1 MDEQEF
7 PKAYDP
13 KNWESTILARWDEAG
28 LANPDTCIEAGV
40 TKADAEPFSIVLP
53 PPNVTGT
60 LHIGHAAMLAIEDTI
75 VRYKRMA
82 GYRTLW
88 LPGTDH
94 AAIATESKVRKI
106 LLEEEGKS
114 RQDLG
119 REEFLKRVEKFA
131 LDSHDTIVN
140 QVKRMGS
147 SVDWS
152 REAYTIDKT
161 RSLGVRTAFKRMY
174 DAGIIYRGNRI
185 VNWDPI
191 GQTTI
196 SDDELVYKEESA
208 KLYYLKYGPFEIA
221 TARPETKFGDKYIV
235 MHPDDTRY
243 AEYADGQKLTVE
255 WINGPIEATIVKDTA
270 IDMAFGTGVMTI
282 TPWHS
287 TVDFELAERHGLD
300 MEPIIDLH
308 GVLLPVAGEFAG
320 LAITEAREKIIAKL
334 DSKGLVTKIDE
345 PYVHQVATAE
355 RTGAI
360 VEPQIMR
367 QWFVSVNREFEP
379 ARNASRNDAGGRGG
393 KMVTLKSL
401 MQDAVRSKEITIL
414 PERFEK
420 NYFYWIDN
428 LRDWCISRQ
437 LWFGHQ
443 IPVWYRGNETYCG
456 IEAPDGEGWQQD
468 PDTLDTWFSSGL
480 WTFSTLGWP
489 DETTDD
495 FKTYHP
501 TALLETGYDIL
512 FFWVARMILMSGFL
526 LDEIPFRTVYL
537 HGLVRDERGRKMS
550 KSLGNT
556 VNPLDVAERYGAD
569 ALRLALIVGSTPGND
584 VKVGDEKFTAMRN
597 FVNKLWNMGRYIAV
611 STKASPA
618 SENIRVDGTDVKLSA
633 ADYWILHKLH
643 DTHAIVTAHLNQYN
657 LSLAADL
664 LRDFTWNE
672 FADWYVEIHKIEKN
686 DAVLRF
692 VFDTLLKLWH
702 PFAPFVTEALRTA
715 VFSSE
720 ELLEGTAWP
729 KIENIPA
736 DREAMEP
743 FGTIIDLIQRVR
755 NIRAIYHIDPKE
767 ALSLTLV
774 GEESALAPFSPI
786 IERLGRIS
794 EVLITDASTVRPT
807 ASASIVAGGLHAFVH
822 LGDVIDVA
830 AEKTRLEKEALDLGK
845 YIAGLKTR
853 LADVHF
859 TEKAP
864 ANIIEGQRQSLA
876 DAETKLATLNQSI
889 QELSS

>member
-1 MDEQEF
+1 MSDEPIATEF

-13 KNWESTILARWDEAG
+13 KQWESNILTRWNEADFS
-28 LANPDTCIEAGV
+28 NPDTCIAKGV
-40 TKADAEPFSIVLP
+40 TRPDAEPFSIVLP

-152 REAYTIDKT
+152 REAYTIDTT

-174 DAGIIYRGNRI
+174 DDGIIYRGNRI

-196 SDDELVYKEESA
+196 SDDEVVYKEENA

-221 TARPETKFGDKYIV
+221 TARPETKFGDKYVV

-243 AEYADGQKLTVE
+243 AEYTDGQKLTVE
-255 WINGPIEATIVKDTA
+255 WINGPIEATIVKDAA
-270 IDMAFGTGVMTI
+270 IDMEFGTGVMTI

-287 TVDFELAERHGLD
+287 AVDFDLAERHSLD

-308 GVLLPVAGEFAG
+308 GILLPVAGEFAG
-320 LAITEAREKIIAKL
+320 LAIADAREKIIAKL
-334 DSKGLVTKIDE
+334 TEKGLVTKIDD
-345 PYVHQVATAE
+345 PYVHQIATAE

-360 VEPQIMR
+360 VEPQVMR
-367 QWFVSVNREFEP
+367 QWFIGVNREFE
-379 ARNASRNDAGGRGG
+379 RNG
-393 KMVTLKSL
+393 KKVTLKSL
-401 MQDAVRSKEITIL
+401 MQDAVRSKEIAIL

-437 LWFGHQ
+437 IWFGHQ

-456 IEAPDGEGWQQD
+456 IEAPEGDGWQQD

-489 DETTDD
+489 DESAAD

-501 TALLETGYDIL
+501 TMLLETGYDIL
-512 FFWVARMILMSGFL
+512 FFWVARMILMSEYL
-526 LDEIPFRTVYL
+526 LGTVPFKTVYL
-537 HGLVRDERGRKMS
+537 HGLVRDEQGRKMS

-556 VNPLDVAERYGAD
+556 IDPLDIAEEFGAD

-584 VKVGDEKFTAMRN
+584 VKVGREKITASRN
-597 FVNKLWNMGRYIAV
+597 FVNKLWNMGRYITSSSEDT
-611 STKASPA
+611 STP
-618 SENIRVDGTDVKLSA
+618 DVFQEKNPDLSL
-633 ADYWILHKLH
+633 ADRWILQRLH
-643 DTHAIVTAHLNQYN
+643 DTTALVTSHLDRYN
-657 LSLAADL
+657 LSLAAEI

-692 VFDTLLKLWH
+692 VFETLLKLWH
-702 PFAPFVTEALRTA
+702 PFTPFVTEALHKEINA
-715 VFSSE
+715 SE
-720 ELLEGTAWP
+720 NLLAGNPWP
-729 KIENIPA
+729 QKENIPTDQDA
-736 DREAMEP
+736 KDRFDAIV
-743 FGTIIDLIQRVR
+743 TLIQKIR
-755 NIRAIYHIDPKE
+755 NIRSIYHIDPKE

-774 GEESALAPFSPI
+774 GDGEALTPFAPI

-794 EVLITDASTVRPT
+794 EVLITDAVAARPA
-807 ASASIVAGGLHAFVH
+807 ASASIAAGSLHAFVH
-822 LGDVIDVA
+822 LGETIDVA
-830 AEKTRLEKEALDLGK
+830 AEKVRLEKEVADLQK
-845 YIAGLKTR
+845 YITGLKTR
-853 LADVHF
+853 LADTRF

-864 ANIIEGQRQSLA
+864 ANIIAAQQESLA
-876 DAETKLATLNQSI
+876 TAETKLATLTTSI
-889 QELSS
+889 QELAS

>member
-1 MDEQEF
+1 MLGWAYMEEKEF

-13 KNWESTILARWDEAG
+13 KNWESTILARWDEAD
-28 LANPDTCIEAGV
+28 LANPDTCIKAGV

-75 VRYKRMA
+75 VRYKRMS

-131 LDSHDTIVN
+131 LDSHDTIVG

-152 REAYTIDKT
+152 REAYTIDET

-185 VNWDPI
+185 VNWDPV

-196 SDDELVYKEESA
+196 SDDEVVYKEESA

-221 TARPETKFGDKYIV
+221 TARPETKFGDKYVV
-235 MHPDDTRY
+235 MHPEDPRY

-255 WINGPIEATIVKDTA
+255 WINGPIEATIVKDSA

-287 TVDFELAERHGLD
+287 MVDFEMAERHGLD
-300 MEPIIDLH
+300 MEPIIDLS
-308 GVLLPVAGEFAG
+308 GKLLPVAGEFAG
-320 LAITEAREKIIAKL
+320 MLITEAREKIIAKL
-334 DSKGLVTKIDE
+334 ESKGLVTKIED

-355 RTGAI
+355 RTGAT
-360 VEPQIMR
+360 VEPQVMR
-367 QWFVSVNREFEP
+367 QWFIGVNREFE
-379 ARNASRNDAGGRGG
+379 RDG
-393 KMVTLKSL
+393 KSVTLKSL
-401 MQDAVRSKEITIL
+401 MQDAVRSKKITIL

-437 LWFGHQ
+437 IWFGHQ

-456 IEAPDGEGWQQD
+456 LEAPAGDDWQQD

-489 DETTDD
+489 DEAADD

-512 FFWVARMILMSGFL
+512 FFWVARMILMSEYL
-526 LDEIPFRTVYL
+526 LGTIPFKTVYL
-537 HGLVRDERGRKMS
+537 HGLVRDEQGRKMS

-556 VNPLDVAERYGAD
+556 VNPLNVAEQYGAD

-597 FVNKLWNMGRYIAV
+597 FVNKLWNMGRYVAA
-611 STKASPA
+611 STAASPIP
-618 SENIRVDGTDVKLSA
+618 ENIHISDADIKLSA
-633 ADYWILHKLH
+633 ADYWILHKLQN
-643 DTHAIVTAHLNQYN
+643 THALVTTHLNQYN

-664 LRDFTWNE
+664 LRDFTWTE

-692 VFDTLLKLWH
+692 VFHTILRLWH
-702 PFAPFVTEALRTA
+702 PFMPFVTEALHA
-715 VFSSE
+715 SVFSDTA
-720 ELLEGTAWP
+720 LLEGAAWP
-729 KIENIPA
+729 KNDSIPA
-736 DREAMEP
+736 ELPVSEKFDS
-743 FGTIIDLIQRVR
+743 IIDLITRIR
-755 NIRAIYHIDPKE
+755 NVRAIYHIDPKE
-767 ALSLTLV
+767 SLSLTLV
-774 GEESALAPFSPI
+774 GEESTLTPLAPI

-794 EVLITDASTVRPT
+794 EVLITDASTARPA
-807 ASASIVAGGLHAFVH
+807 ASASIVAGSLHAFVH

-830 AEKTRLEKEALDLGK
+830 AEKARLEKESAELEA
-845 YIAGLKTR
+845 YINGLKTR
-853 LADVHF
+853 LADARF
-859 TEKAP
+859 TERAP

-876 DAETKLATLNQSI
+876 EAEAKRMTLTQSI

>member
-1 MDEQEF
+1 
-7 PKAYDP
+7 
-13 KNWESTILARWDEAG
+13 
-28 LANPDTCIEAGV
+28 
-40 TKADAEPFSIVLP
+40 
-53 PPNVTGT
+53 
-60 LHIGHAAMLAIEDTI
+60 MLAIEDTI

-152 REAYTIDKT
+152 REAYTIDET

-196 SDDELVYKEESA
+196 SDDELVYKEENA

-221 TARPETKFGDKYIV
+221 TARPETKFGDKYVV
-235 MHPDDTRY
+235 MHPDDARY
-243 AEYADGQKLTVE
+243 AEYADGQKLTLE
-255 WINGPIEATIVKDTA
+255 WINGPIEATIVKDAA

-320 LAITEAREKIIAKL
+320 LPITEAREKIIAKL
-334 DSKGLVTKIDE
+334 EGKGLVSKIEE

-367 QWFVSVNREFEP
+367 QWFIGVNREFE
-379 ARNASRNDAGGRGG
+379 RDG

-437 LWFGHQ
+437 LWFGHR

-456 IEAPDGEGWQQD
+456 IEAPNGEGWRQD

-489 DETTDD
+489 DETTAD
-495 FKTYHP
+495 FRTYHP

-512 FFWVARMILMSGFL
+512 FFWVARMILMSEYL
-526 LDEIPFRTVYL
+526 LGTVPFKTVYL
-537 HGLVRDERGRKMS
+537 HGLVRDEQGRKMS

-556 VNPLDVAERYGAD
+556 VNPLDVAEQYGAD

-611 STKASPA
+611 STEASPA
-618 SENIRVDGTDVKLSA
+618 SENIRVDGTDMKLSA
-633 ADYWILHKLH
+633 ADYWILHKLR
-643 DTHAIVTAHLNQYN
+643 DTHVLVTAHLNQYN

-692 VFDTLLKLWH
+692 VFHTLLRLWH
-702 PFAPFVTEALRTA
+702 PFMPFVTEALHTS
-715 VFSSE
+715 VFSDTQ
-720 ELLEGTAWP
+720 LLEGAAWP
-729 KIENIPA
+729 KNDTIPSELPASEKFNSIIE
-736 DREAMEP
+736 
-743 FGTIIDLIQRVR
+743 LITRIRNVR
-755 NIRAIYHIDPKE
+755 ATYHIDPKE
-767 ALSLTLV
+767 SLSLTLV
-774 GEESALAPFSPI
+774 GEESTLTPLAPI

-794 EVLITDASTVRPT
+794 EVLITDAATARPT
-807 ASASIVAGGLHAFVH
+807 ASASIVAGGLRAFIH

-830 AEKTRLEKEALDLGK
+830 AEKTRLEKDVLDLGK

-853 LADVHF
+853 LADVRF

-876 DAETKLATLNQSI
+876 DAETKLAILNQSI

>member
-1 MDEQEF
+1 MPDEPIATEF

-13 KNWESTILARWDEAG
+13 KQWESNILTRWNEADFS
-28 LANPDTCIEAGV
+28 NPDTCIAKGV
-40 TKADAEPFSIVLP
+40 TKPDAEPFSIVLP

-152 REAYTIDKT
+152 REAYTIDTT

-174 DAGIIYRGNRI
+174 DDGIIYRGNRI

-196 SDDELVYKEESA
+196 SDDEVVYKEENA

-221 TARPETKFGDKYIV
+221 TARPETKFGDKYVV

-243 AEYADGQKLTVE
+243 AEYTDGQKLTVE
-255 WINGPIEATIVKDTA
+255 WINGPIEATIVKDAA
-270 IDMAFGTGVMTI
+270 IDMEFGTGVMTI

-287 TVDFELAERHGLD
+287 AVDFDLAERHSLD

-308 GVLLPVAGEFAG
+308 GILLPVAGEFAG
-320 LAITEAREKIIAKL
+320 LAIADAREQIIAKL
-334 DSKGLVTKIDE
+334 TEKGLVTKIDD
-345 PYVHQVATAE
+345 PYVHQIATAE

-360 VEPQIMR
+360 VEPQVMR
-367 QWFVSVNREFEP
+367 QWFIGVNREFE
-379 ARNASRNDAGGRGG
+379 RNG
-393 KMVTLKSL
+393 KKVTLKSL
-401 MQDAVRSKEITIL
+401 MQDAVRSKEIAIL

-437 LWFGHQ
+437 IWFGHQ

-456 IEAPDGEGWQQD
+456 IEAPEGDGWQQD

-489 DETTDD
+489 DESAAD

-501 TALLETGYDIL
+501 TMLLETGYDIL
-512 FFWVARMILMSGFL
+512 FFWVARMILMSEYL
-526 LDEIPFRTVYL
+526 LGTVPFKTVYL
-537 HGLVRDERGRKMS
+537 HGLVRDEQGRKMS

-556 VNPLDVAERYGAD
+556 IDPLDIAEEFGAD

-584 VKVGDEKFTAMRN
+584 VKVGREKITASRN
-597 FVNKLWNMGRYIAV
+597 FVNKLWNMGRYITSSSEDT
-611 STKASPA
+611 STP
-618 SENIRVDGTDVKLSA
+618 DVFQEKNPDLSL
-633 ADYWILHKLH
+633 ADRWILQRLH
-643 DTHAIVTAHLNQYN
+643 DTTALVTSHLDRYN
-657 LSLAADL
+657 LSLAAEI

-692 VFDTLLKLWH
+692 VFETLLKLWH
-702 PFAPFVTEALRTA
+702 PFTPFVTEALHKEINA
-715 VFSSE
+715 SE
-720 ELLEGTAWP
+720 NLLAGNPWP
-729 KIENIPA
+729 QKENIPTDQDA
-736 DREAMEP
+736 KDRFDAIV
-743 FGTIIDLIQRVR
+743 TLIQKIR
-755 NIRAIYHIDPKE
+755 NIRSIYHIDPKE
-767 ALSLTLV
+767 VLSLTLV
-774 GEESALAPFSPI
+774 GNEEALTPFAPI

-794 EVLITDASTVRPT
+794 EVLITDAVAARPA
-807 ASASIVAGGLHAFVH
+807 ASASIAAGSLHAFVH
-822 LGDVIDVA
+822 LGETIDVA
-830 AEKTRLEKEALDLGK
+830 AEKVRLEKEVADLQK
-845 YIAGLKTR
+845 YITGLKTR
-853 LADVHF
+853 LADTRF

-864 ANIIEGQRQSLA
+864 ENIIAAQRESLA
-876 DAETKLATLNQSI
+876 TAETKLVTLTTSI
-889 QELSS
+889 QELAS

>member
-1 MDEQEF
+1 MDEKEF

-13 KNWESTILARWDEAG
+13 KNWEFAILARWDEADF
-28 LANPDTCIEAGV
+28 ANPDTCIQAGV
-40 TKADAEPFSIVLP
+40 TTSDAEPFSIVLP

-94 AAIATESKVRKI
+94 AAIATESKVEKI
-106 LLEEEGKS
+106 LREKEGQT
-114 RQDLG
+114 RQSLG
-119 REEFLKRVEKFA
+119 REEFLKRVSQFA
-131 LDSHDTIVN
+131 QDSHDTIVN

-152 REAYTIDKT
+152 REAYTLDDA
-161 RSLGVRTAFKRMY
+161 RNLAVRTAFKQMY

-185 VNWDPI
+185 VNWDPV

-196 SDDELVYKEESA
+196 SDDEVVHKEESA

-221 TARPETKFGDKYIV
+221 TARPETKFGDKYVV
-235 MHPDDTRY
+235 MHPDDPRY
-243 AEYADGQKLTVE
+243 AEYVEGQKLTVE

-270 IDMAFGTGVMTI
+270 IDMEFGTGVMTI

-287 TVDFELAERHGLD
+287 TVDFELAERHELD

-308 GVLLPVAGEFAG
+308 GILLPVAGEFAG
-320 LAITEAREKIIAKL
+320 LPIMAAREKIIAKL
-334 DSKGLVTKIDE
+334 EGKGLVTKIDDA
-345 PYVHQVATAE
+345 YVHQVATAE
-355 RTGAI
+355 RTGAV
-360 VEPQIMR
+360 VEPQVMR
-367 QWFVSVNREFEP
+367 QWFIGVNREFE
-379 ARNASRNDAGGRGG
+379 RNG
-393 KMVTLKSL
+393 KTVTLKSL
-401 MQDAVRSKEITIL
+401 MQDAIRSQQITIL

-437 LWFGHQ
+437 IWFGHQ

-456 IEAPDGEGWQQD
+456 LEAPAGDGWQQD

-512 FFWVARMILMSGFL
+512 FFWVARMILMSEYL
-526 LDEIPFRTVYL
+526 LGTVPFQTVYL
-537 HGLVRDERGRKMS
+537 HGLVRDEQGRKMS

-556 VNPLDVAERYGAD
+556 IDPLDVAEQYGAD

-597 FVNKLWNMGRYIAV
+597 FVNKLWNMGRYVSV
-611 STKASPA
+611 STEATPA
-618 SENIRVDGTDVKLSA
+618 PKEINVDDANITLSA
-633 ADYWILHKLH
+633 ADSWILHRLH
-643 DTHAIVTAHLNQYN
+643 DTHALVTTHLNQYN

-672 FADWYVEIHKIEKN
+672 CADWYVEIHKIEKN
-686 DAVLRF
+686 DSVLRF
-692 VFDTLLKLWH
+692 VFQTLLRLWH
-702 PFAPFVTEALRTA
+702 PFMPFVTEALHA
-715 VFSSE
+715 SVFSDTS
-720 ELLEGTAWP
+720 LLEGTAWP
-729 KIENIPA
+729 KSDTLPANIPVSEKF
-736 DREAMEP
+736 D
-743 FGTIIDLIQRVR
+743 TIIELITRIR
-755 NIRAIYHIDPKE
+755 NVRAIYHIDPKE
-767 ALSLTLV
+767 VLSLTLI
-774 GEESALAPFSPI
+774 GEESELAPFTPI

-794 EVLITDASTVRPT
+794 EVLITDVSTARPA
-807 ASASIVAGGLHAFVH
+807 ASASITVGTWHAFVH
-822 LGDVIDVA
+822 LGAVINVA
-830 AEKTRLEKEALDLGK
+830 TEKVRLEKERNTLEK
-845 YIAGLKTR
+845 YILGLKTR
-853 LADVHF
+853 LSDRHF
-859 TEKAP
+859 VEKAP
-864 ANIIEGQRQSLA
+864 TAIIKAQRETLAQS
-876 DAETKLATLNQSI
+876 EKKLDMITQSI
-889 QELSS
+889 QDLST